1 MRRGYRF
8 IIGWLMMGGAIGLL
22 WGCPAAE
29 RVQQEKG
36 PVTLVFKHGQI
47 EGNPAAFQ
55 ALLRKFEATHPG
67 ILVRDEILP
76 SSSDQQHQFYVIG
89 LEGRSSDF
97 DLMSLDVIWTQEFAR
112 AGWVRDLSHL
122 LPPEEREAFFP
133 GPVDAALFEERAYAI
148 PWFLDAGLLYYRK
161 DLLEK
166 YRLDPPQTWEALA
179 AAARTVLQ
187 QENDPQLRGYVWQGK
202 QYEGLICNVLE
213 VIWSAGGEVLDEKGE
228 VILAG
233 AESAQAL
240 TFLRDLIGENGVSPP
255 MVTTADEETTRR
267 LFGEGRA
274 VFMRNWPYAWN
285 LFQREGSAVRGKVG
299 VSPLPHFP
307 GHASAATLGGWQLA
321 VNRFSRHP
329 KEAEALIR
337 FLTSPEVQRT
347 MAIEIGYKPTRTALY
362 HDPDLIAAQPFIAGL
377 RAVFSL
383 ARSRPASPYYPMLS
397 QIMQPEFS
405 AALVGIKTPERALR
419 DAALQMD
426 HLLGRDAG

>member
-1 MRRGYRF
+1 VLVG
-8 IIGWLMMGGAIGLL
+8 LIGLL

-29 RVQQEKG
+29 RAKEGDG
-36 PVTLVFKHGQI
+36 PVTVVFKHGQI

-55 ALLRKFEATHPG
+55 ALLRKFEASHPG

-89 LEGRSSDF
+89 LEGRSADF
-97 DLMSLDVIWTQEFAR
+97 DLLALDVIWVQEFAR
-112 AGWVRDLSHL
+112 AGWVRDLSPL
-122 LPPEEREAFFP
+122 LPPEAREAFFP
-133 GPVDAALFEERAYAI
+133 GPIDAALFEGRAYAI
-148 PWFLDAGLLYYRK
+148 PWFLDAGLLYYRT

-187 QENDPQLRGYVWQGK
+187 GEGDPRLRGYLWQGK
-202 QYEGLICNVLE
+202 QYEGMICNVLE
-213 VIWSAGGEVLDEKGE
+213 VIWSAGGEVLDEKGR
-228 VILAG
+228 VVLAS
-233 AESAQAL
+233 AEATEAL
-240 TFLRDLIGENGVSPP
+240 TFLRDLIGEKGVSPP

-274 VFMRNWPYAWN
+274 VFMRNWPYAWS

-307 GHASAATLGGWQLA
+307 GEASAATLGGWHLA

-337 FLTSPEVQRT
+337 FLTSPEAQRT
-347 MAIEIGYKPTRTALY
+347 MAIEIGYKPTRKALY
-362 HDPDLIAAQPFIAGL
+362 HDPALITAQPFIARL
-377 RAVFSL
+377 RDIFPL
-383 ARSRPASPYYPMLS
+383 ARSRPVSPYYPMLS

-419 DAALQMD
+419 DAALQMN
-426 HLLGRDAG
+426 HLLGGDAG